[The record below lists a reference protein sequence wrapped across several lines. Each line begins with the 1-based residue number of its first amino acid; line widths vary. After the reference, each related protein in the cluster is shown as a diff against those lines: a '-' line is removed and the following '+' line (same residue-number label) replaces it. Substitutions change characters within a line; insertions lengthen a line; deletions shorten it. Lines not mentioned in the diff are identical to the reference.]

1 MFDFGAARQRW
12 EELVSMYR
20 TLRRTTPDDDTWS
33 WWIQL
38 QISEIDADIASAHQN
53 FGGVDHFVYNDYP

>member
-1 MFDFGAARQRW
+1 MFDFGAARQRR

-33 WWIQL
+33 WWIPL
-38 QISEIDADIASAHQN
+38 QITEIDADIESAHQTN
-53 FGGVDHFVYNDYP
+53 MGADYFVYHDHS